1 MFLLLLALWIIF
13 NGKFTVEI
21 LIFGIVIS
29 LVVSVFAVKFLK
41 YSFKQEFKLL
51 KKLPYLIAYC
61 FVLVWEIIKANV
73 VTTKFVIKGMKK
85 NKPIVYTFTS
95 PVKSSFAQT
104 LLANS
109 ITLTPGTISV
119 SLKDNVYRVHCL
131 DESLSDGIEQCSF
144 VKLLIKIEENL

>member
-1 MFLLLLALWIIF
+1 MFLLLLGMWIVF

-21 LIFGIVIS
+21 LIFGIAIAAVIS
-29 LVVSVFAVKFLK
+29 GFAVKFLD
-41 YSFKQEFKLL
+41 YSFKQEFRLL
-51 KKLPYLIAYC
+51 KRLPYLIAYC
-61 FVLVWEIIKANV
+61 FVLVWEIIKANF
-73 VTTKFVIKGMKK
+73 VTTRIVIKGMKK

-95 PVKSSFAQT
+95 PVKSGFAQT

-131 DESLSDGIEQCSF
+131 DESLSVGIEECSF